1 MGGKWSN
8 FTFAYF
14 QQNPRDSFCQYSL
27 PLGILCSHFA
37 NWWRRMV
44 FLTKLVQSW
53 HLNCFKL
60 PFRVHSSWELVV
72 EKMQQFYFYF
82 FLIAPDL
89 SREGKR
95 LTSQGRR
102 SRTRSSAARW
112 RKRWLHWRCRACGRC
127 RATRPWRGTRSCRT
141 TGSWWGTWQ
150 KNITE
155 AKPSGKE
162 IASARKQNP

>member
-8 FTFAYF
+8 FAFAYF
-14 QQNPRDSFCQYSL
+14 QHNPRDSFCQYSL

-82 FLIAPDL
+82 
-89 SREGKR
+89 
-95 LTSQGRR
+95 
-102 SRTRSSAARW
+102 SSCAWSIKGQEKDWQARADEAE
-112 RKRWLHWRCRACGRC
+112 RDPHQPGGERGGFTGDAGHVGGAGQLGHGGELGHAGQLGHGGGLG
-127 RATRPWRGTRSCRT
+127 RGT
-141 TGSWWGTWQ
+141 
-150 KNITE
+150 
-155 AKPSGKE
+155 
-162 IASARKQNP
+162 